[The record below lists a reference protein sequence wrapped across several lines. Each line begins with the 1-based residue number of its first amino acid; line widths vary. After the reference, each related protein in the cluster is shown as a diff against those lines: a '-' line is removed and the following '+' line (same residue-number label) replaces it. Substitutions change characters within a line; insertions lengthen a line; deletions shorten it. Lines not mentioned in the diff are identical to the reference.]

1 MVHQYE
7 FPTRMRNSKTH
18 SVTPTVKPSVKTC
31 LTQPSWGGCPAGVT
45 VYKNQ
50 SMPQAEDGLVTSHT
64 VGAAEAVSN
73 NIRGASR
80 GIRDFFGHIVGCH
93 GSGCKSEEELKMHFG
108 NV

>member
-7 FPTRMRNSKTH
+7 FPTKMRNSKTH
-18 SVTPTVKPSVKTC
+18 SFTLAVKPLVKTC
-31 LTQPSWGGCPAGVT
+31 LTQASWGDWPAGVT
-45 VYKNQ
+45 VYENQ
-50 SMPQAEDGLVTSHT
+50 SMPQAEDDLVTSHT

-80 GIRDFFGHIVGCH
+80 GKRDFLGHIVGCH